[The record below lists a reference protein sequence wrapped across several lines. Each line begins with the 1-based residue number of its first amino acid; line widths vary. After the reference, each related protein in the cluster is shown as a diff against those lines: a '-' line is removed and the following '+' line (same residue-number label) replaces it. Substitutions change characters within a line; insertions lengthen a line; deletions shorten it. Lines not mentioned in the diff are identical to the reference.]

1 MYIINCYF
9 NIDNIFSC
17 IILTLL
23 FNLKFEDMKKVSLNL
38 KLTQLNK
45 QELSER
51 ELNRLLGGETR
62 CCTCRETSTALFEDN
77 LVANYEGG
85 ESGLIPGNGESGF
98 GIAANQ

>member
-1 MYIINCYF
+1 
-9 NIDNIFSC
+9 
-17 IILTLL
+17 
-23 FNLKFEDMKKVSLNL
+23 MKKVSLNL

-85 ESGLIPGNGESGF
+85 ESGLIPGNGESGL